1 MRVLKGHRVDVRL
14 FWGARMVLSQTIQRL
29 PYERG
34 RVNILFSRQSANE
47 ELTQGVVRLY
57 LTASQYSVTLSICAI
72 ATVADSTPLLEI
84 KDLDVD
90 LAYVNGSRAV
100 DGVSIHSSVYLGKQG
115 FQSSLHLVLKIA
127 KICNWVNR

>member
-1 MRVLKGHRVDVRL
+1 
-14 FWGARMVLSQTIQRL
+14 MVLSQKIQRL

-34 RVNILFSRQSANE
+34 RVNIRCILFSSANE

-57 LTASQYSVTLSICAI
+57 LTASQYCVTLSICAI
-72 ATVADSTPLLEI
+72 ATAADSTPLLEI

-90 LAYVNGSRAV
+90 LAYANGSRAV

-115 FQSSLHLVLKIA
+115 FQSSLHLE
-127 KICNWVNR
+127 C